1 MLNISTA
8 FEIELKK
15 LIAQEIERISENLL
29 VGFSIKY
36 MEQYKNETG
45 RVADFRFV
53 LDMCEEV
60 NTIIS
65 PR

>member
-15 LIAQEIERISENLL
+15 FIAQEIERISENLL
-29 VGFSIKY
+29 VGLSIQN
-36 MEQYKNETG
+36 MEQYKHETG
-45 RVADFRFV
+45 RVAALRLV

-65 PR
+65 QR